1 MRTIK
6 RVVLAAFCFVIFLSS
21 AALPVPLAMADAL
34 DEKYGEL
41 SDLQKEIN
49 EHKALIS
56 SRAKTEKSVLQ
67 ELEYLEQQMILA
79 ERELAYID
87 TRMTYLSKDIAETTA
102 AIETIEEQLACQKA
116 AFEARLTSM
125 YKAGN
130 ISYLEVLLQ
139 SQSLSDFLSRIH
151 YLKEI
156 AEQDTVLI
164 EEYNAGRVELLEKRA
179 SLEVNLADME
189 SQKRSYEDKR
199 FEVASRSQDRER
211 YLAQVQ
217 TDKKEA
223 ERLLDEMEAQTK
235 ALEEEI
241 RKLQAQNPLEARELS
256 MVWPASGGWIS
267 SNYGWRPHPVLGGN
281 RFHAGIDYAAN
292 TNSAIVAAESGVVLL
307 AGSNGG
313 YGLCVIIDHGGG
325 VSTLYGHANKI
336 LVKKGQQVIRG
347 EKIALVGSTG
357 VSNGPHLHFEV
368 RVNGETRNPLAWCQP

>member
-34 DEKYGEL
+34 DDKYGEL
-41 SDLQKEIN
+41 RDLQKEIDQY
-49 EHKALIS
+49 KALIS
-56 SRAKTEKSVLQ
+56 SRKKAETSVLQ
-67 ELEYLEQQMILA
+67 ELEYLEKQMTLA
-79 ERELAYID
+79 EKELAYIN
-87 TRMTYLSKDIAETTA
+87 TRMTYLSKDIAETTVA
-102 AIETIEEQLACQKA
+102 VETIQEQLASQKA
-116 AFEARLTSM
+116 AFEARLTSI
-125 YKAGN
+125 YKAGS

-139 SQSLSDFLSRIH
+139 SESLSDFLSRIH

-156 AEQDTVLI
+156 AEQDTALI
-164 EEYNAGRVELLEKRA
+164 EEYNAGRVLLLEKKA
-179 SLEVNLADME
+179 GLEANLADME

-199 FEVASRSQDRER
+199 YEVASRSQDRER

-217 TDKKEA
+217 TDKKQLEH
-223 ERLLDEMEAQTK
+223 LLDEMEAQSK

-241 RKLQAQNPLEARELS
+241 RKLQAENPLEARELS

-267 SNYGWRPHPVLGGN
+267 SYYGWRPHPVLGGN
-281 RFHAGIDYAAN
+281 RFHHGIDYAAN
-292 TNSAIVAAESGVVLL
+292 SNSPILAAESGVVLL

-325 VSTLYGHANKI
+325 VSTLYGHANKV
-336 LVKKGQQVIRG
+336 LVTKGQHVIRG
-347 EKIALVGSTG
+347 EKVALVGSTG

-368 RVNGETRNPLAWCQP
+368 RVNGETQNPLAWLP